1 MRTLQTMRAMRTR
14 TRALIFA
21 TAIALAALWPTGC
34 DSDPA
39 GPLSAPAGPSA
50 AFGIWEPGPN
60 DTCSKEIHDR
70 YAVVGPDGKLY
81 PTWHPP
87 VDPATGCSFGHEH
100 GRDPR
105 GSKLYREVGPI
116 PFGYANEQLDIYAPH
131 MRRHEDHVGHKIE
144 WENDFELSF
153 ENGGNAVLRV
163 TCSVLTKLHQ
173 GSHSKDAFTNNLHE
187 LVYHIRCNDGTA
199 MHVTIMAAIGE
210 PGVFHASCDRDRRIH
225 AGDPTPLN
233 SPRGSGKR
241 VIPDRACIEQHMLVS
256 AGTSNYHTA
265 LRESWETFNTI
276 RTASGR
282 TLATF
287 DPYYQILFPSR
298 YYDPTQ
304 PNNLGRPIDVCY
316 EVAPNGA
323 RARGGEC
330 ERSTANGQ
338 IPGVM
343 FDDPRS
349 AFNGV
354 LRFVDINATRI
365 DNADGPEVWYTD
377 PFGQNARTEP
387 FPGSIRQWIARI
399 DNSGTQGKGPNIGRN
414 RNYGG
419 PGVHA
424 PN

>member
-1 MRTLQTMRAMRTR
+1 MRTMRTMRAMRTHR
-14 TRALIFA
+14 RALILA
-21 TAIALAALWPTGC
+21 AAILLAALWPTGC

-39 GPLSAPAGPSA
+39 GPLNAPAGPSA

-87 VDPATGCSFGHEH
+87 VDPVTGCSFGHEH

-153 ENGGNAVLRV
+153 ENGGNAVLRI

-199 MHVTIMAAIGE
+199 MHITMMAAIGE

-233 SPRGSGKR
+233 SPRGGGKR
-241 VIPDRACIEQHMLVS
+241 VIPDRACVEQHMLVS
-256 AGTSNYHTA
+256 AGNSNYRAA
-265 LRESWETFNTI
+265 LHESWETHNTI
-276 RTASGR
+276 RTADGR

-287 DPYYQILFPSR
+287 DPYFQILYPSR

-304 PNNLGRPIDVCY
+304 PNNVGRPIDVCY

-323 RARGGEC
+323 RATLEGRFGEDRPP
-330 ERSTANGQ
+330 ERLDFALSIDLGADLGFGTASSVFARFGASLGDR
-338 IPGVM
+338 PALAFGLHAG
-343 FDDPRS
+343 PPPARS
-349 AFNGV
+349 RPAAAS
-354 LRFVDINATRI
+354 R
-365 DNADGPEVWYTD
+365 
-377 PFGQNARTEP
+377 
-387 FPGSIRQWIARI
+387 
-399 DNSGTQGKGPNIGRN
+399 
-414 RNYGG
+414 
-419 PGVHA
+419 
-424 PN
+424 